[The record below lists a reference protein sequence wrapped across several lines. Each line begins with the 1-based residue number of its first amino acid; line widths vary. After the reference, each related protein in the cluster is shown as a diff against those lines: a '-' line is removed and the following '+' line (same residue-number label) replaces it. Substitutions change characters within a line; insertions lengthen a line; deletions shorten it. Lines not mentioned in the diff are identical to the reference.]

1 MQNNTEKR
9 RSALRSA
16 AVLVL
21 VLAAFAALL
30 VVLMV
35 RVALGE
41 PVAMAF
47 LIWYALVLLAVLVG
61 VLLALRQRLRE
72 LATGEEDEAK
82 KY

>member
-30 VVLMV
+30 VLLLV

-72 LATGEEDEAK
+72 LATGEEDKAK

>member
-9 RSALRSA
+9 RSALRNA

-30 VVLMV
+30 VLLLV

>member
-30 VVLMV
+30 VLLLV